1 MAMIETIGFMAGA
14 LTTTSFLPQVI
25 KSFKLKETK
34 DISLTMYI
42 AIGVGILLWLVYG
55 LYLGALPIILANL
68 VSFVLVLIILILKI
82 RYG

>member
-1 MAMIETIGFMAGA
+1 MIETIGFMAGA